1 MALAVAFTCLGDMS
15 VNAAT
20 PEAISEPVI
29 SGDNGQMEFL
39 EISEEEVAVEEVPET
54 RLNATDREYAD
65 EQFTVSE
72 EGVPYSQRDTVPNT
86 DPNYAYLAQ
95 NDVVYQ
101 GAIETEKEFRWY
113 AFEIKEKSKITI
125 LLQMVETLD
134 ADLIMFS
141 LDTETSTLNAING
154 SAAGGAGVTEYY
166 ANVLEPGIYYFTV
179 TGYEGTGQ
187 FAFAF
192 FQSSLDANYE
202 VNDTSATATS
212 VALDSSYMGI
222 IDSPYDVDYY
232 KLSVERAYI
241 MNYSITSTNGYSML
255 LAGKSGDNAGIFK
268 VADGSGNMLIMPGT
282 YYFAVLSQ
290 DDKYSVT
297 STYNIN
303 FRTVYT
309 LAADSSANLIGIC
322 SEAGIVF
329 QTNSAGSVYYVNGNP
344 ININYSYS
352 NSSSNSGGSQSYNI
366 SITDRSDVY
375 VYLLDDV
382 PAPSVIYYRN
392 STRPAMN
399 VGSKAALELTF
410 YSQNEFYN
418 VHCRCTGAY
427 AENNLWKEF
436 KAVTV
441 IIDPA
446 TGRLIDIEQFNYFYD
461 FAQGSN
467 SLSFTRPYSD
477 LKLYK
482 YGN

>member
-1 MALAVAFTCLGDMS
+1 MS

-86 DPNYAYLAQ
+86 DPNHAYLAQ
-95 NDVVYQ
+95 NDVVNQ

-222 IDSPYDVDYY
+222 IDSPFDVDYY
-232 KLSVERAYI
+232 TTRSEKLFLSNGSIISVSR
-241 MNYSITSTNGYSML
+241 
-255 LAGKSGDNAGIFK
+255 
-268 VADGSGNMLIMPGT
+268 
-282 YYFAVLSQ
+282 
-290 DDKYSVT
+290 
-297 STYNIN
+297 
-303 FRTVYT
+303 
-309 LAADSSANLIGIC
+309 
-322 SEAGIVF
+322 
-329 QTNSAGSVYYVNGNP
+329 
-344 ININYSYS
+344 
-352 NSSSNSGGSQSYNI
+352 
-366 SITDRSDVY
+366 
-375 VYLLDDV
+375 
-382 PAPSVIYYRN
+382 APSTDYPIFIADINGRQKPNVIGKDIFEFEYFN
-392 STRPAMN
+392 
-399 VGSKAALELTF
+399 GKFAARGA
-410 YSQNEFYN
+410 EFDKN
-418 VHCRCTGAY
+418 DLKTEANGCHKEGTGA
-427 AENNLWKEF
+427 F
-436 KAVTV
+436 C
-441 IIDPA
+441 
-446 TGRLIDIEQFNYFYD
+446 
-461 FAQGSN
+461 AQMIMLDNWQISEDY
-467 SLSFTRPYSD
+467 PW
-477 LKLYK
+477 
-482 YGN
+482 